1 MAFTPLSAHEPALLA
16 ASELLGAGVSGPSRR
31 LGRLGFAR
39 ASSLMLSRRR
49 FSTVCRPR
57 SDAFLLRTLQPRLA
71 GQRAAATSLRG
82 SLSRFVLEQ
91 TVLLLGVIVLWS
103 LAATAGRA
111 ATLRHLVAMFGTE
124 EEPQSMEWRFAP
136 IFVLQLLRVMW
147 TMIAVGRGVR
157 FVPLR
162 RGDGAGRASDAR
174 GVSAV
179 SRIGCAVSCHRLE
192 LVLRGRAAILYS
204 KWRGRNGSS
213 GAGCRFCCWHA
224 GRLFLLAV
232 GFFALRLAWFGMM
245 CLAFFSPLSW
255 ISRIGGRW
263 TTLLMAIVAL
273 TYFAGA
279 DLLVFGA
286 AGSLCFAGGRRF
298 TSCNNDRASK
308 ATGLESTGRAFAH
321 GWAGVERRGSPLTRE
336 SSSLVG

>member
-1 MAFTPLSAHEPALLA
+1 MPQASNSPSPFRDGFAALRHEPALLA
-16 ASELLGAGVSGPSRR
+16 AELTWRWCFGLSAWGLGIVAIALFLDG
-31 LGRLGFAR
+31 L
-39 ASSLMLSRRR
+39 
-49 FSTVCRPR
+49 TVAPV
-57 SDAFLLRTLQPRLA
+57 DAFLLRTLQPRLLDNA
-71 GQRAAATSLRG
+71 LRHIFRG

-111 ATLRHLVAMFGTE
+111 ATLRRLVAMFSTE

-147 TMIAVGRGVR
+147 TMIAVGVGIGLFLYGV
-157 FVPLR
+157 VMVQDEHPM
-162 RGDGAGRASDAR
+162 
-174 GVSAV
+174 
-179 SRIGCAVSCHRLE
+179 
-192 LVLRGRAAILYS
+192 RAALALSAGLGVPFLAIVLNWFFGVAPLFS
-204 KWRGRNGSS
+204 IRNG
-213 GAGCRFCCWHA
+213 ADAMEALEQAVDFAARHA

-245 CLAFFSPLSW
+245 WLAFFSPLSW

-279 DLLVFGA
+279 DLLYLARLGA
-286 AGSLCFAGGRRF
+286 YVSLAEDD
-298 TSCNNDRASK
+298 SHP
-308 ATGLESTGRAFAH
+308 ATTIEPAKPRDSNQPAELVPMIGLA
-321 GWAGVERRGSPLTRE
+321 
-336 SSSLVG
+336 